1 MQVNS
6 IDAAALKK
14 RLGDNNALFIDVRE
28 VHESTSDQRAR
39 KRFSRLF

>member
-1 MQVNS
+1 MQANS

-14 RLGDNNALFIDVRE
+14 RLGDNSAQLIDVRE
-28 VHESTSDQRAR
+28 INESTSDQRAR